1 MDPAWDTAR
10 YVVALLTLAIV
21 VPGLSFWVPAH
32 ALVGCW
38 RRLGLGASYAIL
50 GAYTIG
56 LGLVTL
62 FFRKTLLAV
71 EFGTQPW
78 LFAPALAC
86 FAAAGLIE
94 AGCRRHLTF
103 RTMIGVPELSGTPP
117 AQPLLDRGVYARMR
131 HPRYVAVL
139 LGVCAAAF
147 FSNYLALY
155 LLCPTCL
162 GLLYG
167 MTRMEER
174 ELVARFGDEYV
185 KYQQR
190 VPRFLPNCRWKR
202 P

>member
-10 YVVALLTLAIV
+10 YVVALVTLATV

-38 RRLGLGASYAIL
+38 RRLGLGTSYAIL
-50 GAYTIG
+50 GAYMGGVI
-56 LGLVTL
+56 LAVL
-62 FFRKTLLAV
+62 FFHKTLLAV

-86 FAAAGLIE
+86 LAAAGLVE
-94 AGCRRHLTF
+94 AGCRRHLAF
-103 RTMIGVPELSGTPP
+103 RILIGVPELSGTPS
-117 AQPLLDRGVYARMR
+117 AQPLLDRGVYARVR

-147 FSNYLALY
+147 FSNSLALY
-155 LLCPTCL
+155 LSCPACL

-167 MTRMEER
+167 ITRMEER

-185 KYQQR
+185 KYQRR
-190 VPRFLPNCRWKR
+190 VPRFLPSCRWKR